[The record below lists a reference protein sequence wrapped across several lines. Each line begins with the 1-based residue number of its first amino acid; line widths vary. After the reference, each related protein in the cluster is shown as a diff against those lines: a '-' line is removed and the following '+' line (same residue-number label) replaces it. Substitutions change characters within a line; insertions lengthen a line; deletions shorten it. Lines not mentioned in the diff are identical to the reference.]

1 MIGPLTYLDV
11 GLIAL
16 AIISGLL
23 AMYRGL
29 GRELL
34 SIISWIVG
42 GVAGLYFY
50 QYGQGLSGEVTQQ
63 LALPS
68 PKIAQIGIAVLVGLI
83 VLIVVHLITA
93 RISDSILD
101 SRVGVIDRTLGLL
114 FGVVRAFLIVL
125 IPYMFYQHFTPEKSE
140 PPEWVSRSVSR
151 GLLDSASKSLRPTL
165 LAVVQK
171 VTDKAAAE

>member
-34 SIISWIVG
+34 SIISWIVS

-50 QYGQGLSGEVTQQ
+50 Q
-63 LALPS
+63 
-68 PKIAQIGIAVLVGLI
+68 IG
-83 VLIVVHLITA
+83 
-93 RISDSILD
+93 
-101 SRVGVIDRTLGLL
+101 
-114 FGVVRAFLIVL
+114 RAHV
-125 IPYMFYQHFTPEKSE
+125 
-140 PPEWVSRSVSR
+140 
-151 GLLDSASKSLRPTL
+151 
-165 LAVVQK
+165 
-171 VTDKAAAE
+171 